1 MYLIGLTGNIAT
13 GKSTVMRML
22 GELGAEI
29 IDADREGH
37 AVIQPGGPGYL
48 LVIEAFGPEVV
59 QPDGQIDRRRLGEA
73 VFNDAERLRVLEQI
87 VHPLV
92 SLRIAERLQQSA
104 SPVVVLEAIKLF
116 EAGLS
121 ELCNEVW
128 VVTSPKEVQLARL
141 CTTRGLSRAAAQTRI
156 DAQPAPQDKI
166 KRADVVI
173 ANEGSLDE
181 LRQQVESEWAR
192 IQQKLPVTP

>member
-1 MYLIGLTGNIAT
+1 MFLIGLTGNIAT

-22 GELGAEI
+22 GELGAEV

-37 AVIQPGGPGYL
+37 AVIQPGAAGYL
-48 LVIEAFGPEVV
+48 SVIEAFGPGVV
-59 QPDGQIDRRRLGEA
+59 QADGQIDRRRLGEM

-92 SLRIAERLQQSA
+92 ALRIAERLQHSTSA
-104 SPVVVLEAIKLF
+104 VMVLEAIKLF

-128 VVTSPKEVQLARL
+128 VV
-141 CTTRGLSRAAAQTRI
+141 
-156 DAQPAPQDKI
+156 
-166 KRADVVI
+166 
-173 ANEGSLDE
+173 
-181 LRQQVESEWAR
+181 
-192 IQQKLPVTP
+192 